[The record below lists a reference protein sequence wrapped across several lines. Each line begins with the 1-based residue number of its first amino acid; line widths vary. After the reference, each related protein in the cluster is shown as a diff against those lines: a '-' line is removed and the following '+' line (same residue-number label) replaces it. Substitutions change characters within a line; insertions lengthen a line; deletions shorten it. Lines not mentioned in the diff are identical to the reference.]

1 MKMNIVDMLAGWRAM
16 GYKTYGTKVAIVR
29 DEAEEVSKGG
39 IIIPDTSKH
48 KPLVGTIIDIGNA
61 VVEEGL
67 DYGFTIGDRVLFSKY
82 GGTLF
87 EVKMPDGSEL
97 SVELIHA
104 KDCYVGWEGTIEE
117 AD

>member
-1 MKMNIVDMLAGWRAM
+1 MIAGWRAM

-29 DEAEEVSKGG
+29 DEAEEVTKGG
-39 IIIPDTSKH
+39 IIIPDTAKN

-67 DYGFTIGDRVLFSKY
+67 DYGFTIGDRVMFSKY

-87 EVKMPDGSEL
+87 EVSMPNGSTMA
-97 SVELIHA
+97 VELIHA
-104 KDCYVGWEGTIEE
+104 KDVYVGWEGTIEK